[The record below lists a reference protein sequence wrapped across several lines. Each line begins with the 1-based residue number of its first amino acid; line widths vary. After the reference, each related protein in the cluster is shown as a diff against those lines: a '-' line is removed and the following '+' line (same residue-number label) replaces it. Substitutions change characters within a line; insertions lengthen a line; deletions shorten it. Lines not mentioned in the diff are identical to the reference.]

1 MSGNNPLRYL
11 ADKEGGGWFGYR
23 GLFALIFA
31 SGQIALFMYWVTYSG
46 VTLGAGWF
54 YLTLIPLIFG
64 ILFTGFLPG
73 KSGITPKTFL
83 IFALWSIL
91 PYALYDWVRVPF
103 NLLAGVPFWD
113 HWFDWGASTLG
124 NQGLTIF
131 NYGNLTTGLLG
142 HVLRGWGF
150 AMAYYLLVKRVTAFS
165 AFTFAMFMTIFYWVV
180 FPIFVLTDALP
191 PWIWFFVAWSS
202 HMGFAAGLWLAPKVF
217 GSLYAKKDQ
226 KVVAVVTTS
235 PISNK
240 NYEKKDQKEKTV
252 ASTYHR
258 SWKTTLYAILAVQG
272 FGLAIGF
279 ILFGAIVA
287 SQPPSSYPV
296 FGYGK
301 PPPIVIEGF
310 SSYYWAI
317 PSAIAGFVFSYLAR
331 KSRTLRSCNNCGHTN
346 STEALYCSHCGSKLP
361 SEV

>member
-1 MSGNNPLRYL
+1 MSENSILRYL
-11 ADKEGGGWFGYR
+11 TSKEGGGWLGYR

-31 SGQIALFMYWVTYSG
+31 SGQFALFAYWVTYTG
-46 VTLGAGWF
+46 ITLSAGWF
-54 YLTLIPLIFG
+54 YLTLIPLLFG
-64 ILFTGFLPG
+64 ILFTGLLPG

-83 IFALWSIL
+83 IFALWAVL
-91 PYALYDWVRVPF
+91 AYALYDWVRVPF
-103 NLLAGVPFWD
+103 NLSVGVPFWD

-124 NQGLTIF
+124 SQGGTIF
-131 NYGNLTTGLLG
+131 TYGNLTTGLLG
-142 HVLRGWGF
+142 HIIRGWGF
-150 AMAYYLLVKRVTAFS
+150 AMAYYLLVRRVTAFS
-165 AFTFAMFMTIFYWVV
+165 AFTFSMFMTIFYWVV

-202 HMGFAAGLWLAPKVF
+202 HMGFAAGLWLAPKIF
-217 GSLYAKKDQ
+217 ASLYAKKDQ
-226 KVVAVVTTS
+226 KVEAVVTTS
-235 PISNK
+235 PITNK
-240 NYEKKDQKEKTV
+240 NYVKQDQKEK

-287 SQPPSSYPV
+287 SQPPSTYPV

-301 PPPIVIEGF
+301 PPPVVIEGF

-317 PSAIAGFVFSYLAR
+317 PSVIAGFVFSYLAQ
-331 KSRTLRSCNNCGHTN
+331 RTRTHPSCISCGKIN
-346 STEALYCSHCGSKLP
+346 SPDALFCSHCGSKIK
-361 SEV
+361 SEF

>member
-11 ADKEGGGWFGYR
+11 ADKEGGGWIGYR
-23 GLFALIFA
+23 GLFALIFV
-31 SGQIALFMYWVTYSG
+31 SGQFALFAYWVTYTG
-46 VTLGAGWF
+46 VTLSAGWF
-54 YLTLIPLIFG
+54 YLTLIPLVFG
-64 ILFTGFLPG
+64 LLFTGFLPG
-73 KSGITPKTFL
+73 KSGITPRTFL
-83 IFALWSIL
+83 IFALWAVL
-91 PYALYDWVRVPF
+91 GYALYDWVRVPF
-103 NLLAGVPFWD
+103 NLTVGVPFWD

-124 NQGLTIF
+124 SQGLTIF

-142 HVLRGWGF
+142 HILRGWGF

-165 AFTFAMFMTIFYWVV
+165 AFTFAMFMTVFYWVV

-191 PWIWFFVAWSS
+191 PWIWFFVAWAS
-202 HMGFAAGLWLAPKVF
+202 HMGFAAGLWLAPKIF
-217 GSLYAKKDQ
+217 
-226 KVVAVVTTS
+226 
-235 PISNK
+235 K
-240 NYEKKDQKEKTV
+240 NYEKKDQKEKSV

-279 ILFGAIVA
+279 ILFGYIVG

-317 PSAIAGFVFSYLAR
+317 PSVIAGFVFSYLGR
-331 KSRTLRSCNNCGHTN
+331 RSHPLLSCNSCGHTN
-346 STEALYCSHCGSKLP
+346 PTEAIYCSHCGSKMP
-361 SEV
+361 SED